1 MPLGVTIQLVWFY
14 ALLFHHNAK
23 QCFRLFLG
31 SHSDVTPYERKSY
44 FRYEYGELR
53 TNVIVDEGGYLILP
67 PETTCRGVTILVH
80 GTIAIRDFTV
90 ASGCKLR
97 LGPTGTSRILSGTN
111 SSDTNVEGI
120 EPGQGRYTFVSLFV
134 GDGGEVSAIP
144 NAPDLENNLTITALD
159 TMRVYG
165 GGRLHAVSVNL
176 TAHKL
181 IVDDLG
187 VITGDLHLISCHGDP
202 HTTSTVKNGQDL
214 VLTGSGKNGPGAS
227 GAGHGGRGGRG
238 SNQFHTG
245 GAYGSLF
252 EPKTHGCSGGSD
264 GQSSGG
270 KGGGNIVFKVT
281 GTLQIDGLVQANGEN
296 APNGGAGGGS
306 GGSIVMHANNMRGY
320 GDVTVNGGNGFA
332 TSSSRSG
339 GGGAAGR
346 IAVISHPTKHIQD
359 HGKHMVENLEM

>member
-1 MPLGVTIQLVWFY
+1 
-14 ALLFHHNAK
+14 
-23 QCFRLFLG
+23 
-31 SHSDVTPYERKSY
+31 
-44 FRYEYGELR
+44 
-53 TNVIVDEGGYLILP
+53 
-67 PETTCRGVTILVH
+67 
-80 GTIAIRDFTV
+80 
-90 ASGCKLR
+90 
-97 LGPTGTSRILSGTN
+97 
-111 SSDTNVEGI
+111 
-120 EPGQGRYTFVSLFV
+120 VSLFV

-346 IAVISHPTKHIQD
+346 IAVYFSSNKTYSGSWQAHGGKPGNVIRGYVSPDTTTGYGGPGTMFFYHLVHKHTTLILNNNGHGPDKDNNFIDNYDDLTHDESRAWFLPSHLEHALSGTSHSFYFDEIQVW
-359 HGKHMVENLEM
+359 GKAHFAVAPLPDNDPDKASSTGRKPIETSLEIFFICA